1 MMVYQARSWSTK
13 SWQFSLACLSSG
25 VHMMSLAIW
34 ICDNTRWMHKRSV
47 ISKPGFK
54 CCSFSIRGGYQRV
67 IPTFWQRLNG
77 IGLKDIVWTFAHLP
91 VLLCFLFLHLFDMTE
106 WRVLLFVLLVKAD
119 LGKIMFFFFDN
130 WSAKC
135 CFRTLKALFEV
146 LEFFNYSAVY
156 LILLSTGFAD
166 VDLDLLKEGLGDL
179 DRSFFDVVILLGCC
193 IFLIFF

>member
-1 MMVYQARSWSTK
+1 M
-13 SWQFSLACLSSG
+13 
-25 VHMMSLAIW
+25 
-34 ICDNTRWMHKRSV
+34 
-47 ISKPGFK
+47 
-54 CCSFSIRGGYQRV
+54 
-67 IPTFWQRLNG
+67 
-77 IGLKDIVWTFAHLP
+77 
-91 VLLCFLFLHLFDMTE
+91 
-106 WRVLLFVLLVKAD
+106 LLFVLLVKAD

-179 DRSFFDVVILLGCC
+179 DKSFFDVVILLGCC
-193 IFLIFF
+193 IFLIFFYTKEAVLLEIEGSLKNLLTVATCGTPKFKSFVDWCDWQTSFYVKFYCLFLCPALLRFQFCPTLGMLIEKT